1 MKSFNALRSRFRLVA
16 SDFHGIVCVLDG
28 NRSSDVEFEGPRR
41 RRRLQRACSFLGMAV
56 EVMIKVLRQVLRQPL
71 RAARQSPQPRG
82 QITERLGGIRRFD
95 LYLQAFWKGGSALI
109 QHDHSVTNLTPVR
122 LGHEAPP
129 LDNCTIP
136 PRARGWPRR
145 HTQRLP
151 LALTVTAGE
160 PRPRSSAP

>member
-1 MKSFNALRSRFRLVA
+1 MKSFNALRSRLRLVG

-28 NRSSDVEFEGPRR
+28 NRSSDDNFEGPRR

-71 RAARQSPQPRG
+71 ARPASLRNPG

-122 LGHEAPP
+122 LAMKH
-129 LDNCTIP
+129 LLLTIVP
-136 PRARGWPRR
+136 YRPGLGDGLVGIPDGF
-145 HTQRLP
+145 HLP
-151 LALTVTAGE
+151 
-160 PRPRSSAP
+160 